1 MFLKQQRSSSAAI
14 FCCWAREAR
23 LVAGDIGKHV
33 SGADSAAAVVSAF
46 ADATD
51 LPAQSVGC
59 SAALSLEHITPCKRV
74 SYMKELATTDP
85 VLPCGPAATAA
96 NALGCVAVEH
106 AWLTDPAPLAPPPAA
121 GPAFGCGGGG
131 SPSPYA
137 TAAQH
142 RQQLASAAADMIAD
156 GTDGI
161 SRDGS
166 PHADGQ
172 QTAVAVT
179 EDVAALAAQWD
190 VSREP
195 THVLSLGGL
204 QREAALAAA
213 RAAAAAASPP
223 CGVAP
228 AADAS
233 DLLQQLLTLGA
244 LPRMYLVNLFSNPLL
259 KSTGRQHQRTC
270 CDTCCSD
277 VGEAGCVLHGLHTLS
292 MVRTPGH
299 EACCCLVSY
308 CTFSF
313 CKVLTAPKPARCH
326 AIAMVCAAGRVDA
339 ALALAATVLQGGEL
353 TAALQQVAS
362 HLATEAAR
370 AQLRQ
375 PAAQPA
381 ATTTAAGAPAFALSA
396 CRFFA

>member
-14 FCCWAREAR
+14 FCCRVREAR
-23 LVAGDIGKHV
+23 RVADDIGKHV
-33 SGADSAAAVVSAF
+33 SGADSAAAAVSAF

-51 LPAQSVGC
+51 LPAQSVC
-59 SAALSLEHITPCKRV
+59 CCAALSMEHITPCKRV
-74 SYMKELATTDP
+74 SHMKKLATSHP
-85 VLPCGPAATAA
+85 VLPCVPAATAA
-96 NALGCVAVEH
+96 NALGCVAAEH

-121 GPAFGCGGGG
+121 GPAFGGGGGG
-131 SPSPYA
+131 SSSLYA
-137 TAAQH
+137 TATQH
-142 RQQLASAAADMIAD
+142 RPQLASAAADMVAD
-156 GTDGI
+156 GGDGI

-179 EDVAALAAQWD
+179 EDVAALAARWD

-223 CGVAP
+223 GGVAP

-233 DLLQQLLTLGA
+233 DLLQHLLTLGA
-244 LPRMYLVNLFSNPLL
+244 LPRMYLVNLFSNLLL
-259 KSTGRQHQRTC
+259 KPTRRQNQQTC
-270 CDTCCSD
+270 CKKNTCCSD
-277 VGEAGCVLHGLHTLS
+277 VGEAGCVLHAAKAYSG
-292 MVRTPGH
+292 
-299 EACCCLVSY
+299 
-308 CTFSF
+308 
-313 CKVLTAPKPARCH
+313 H
-326 AIAMVCAAGRVDA
+326 AIAMVCAAGRVDE

-381 ATTTAAGAPAFALSA
+381 ATTAAAGAPAFAL
-396 CRFFA
+396 